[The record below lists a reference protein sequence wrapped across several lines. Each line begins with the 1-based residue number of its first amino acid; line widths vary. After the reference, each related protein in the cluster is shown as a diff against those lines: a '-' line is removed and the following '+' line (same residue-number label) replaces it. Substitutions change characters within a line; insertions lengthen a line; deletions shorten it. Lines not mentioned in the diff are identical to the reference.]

1 MKKGLGVALVVVA
14 AGFCLLWYLPYFQN
28 QFQIGFFAYTRTFA
42 RAFFEGGGFGGLD
55 GFGGGFGGFG
65 GGFGGFGGS
74 GGESQGL
81 VEATG
86 LHPRIGEFLWRF
98 VSQFYINIGGVLLAA
113 GLVTT
118 AFCRLSWA
126 VLREYTL
133 LALPVFFYF
142 FTSPEPTVAAWSMYL
157 LLGMGLLA
165 LCVRGFRRLGR
176 SLGRKRGFRR
186 SADWGWGRLAG
197 ALAAFACVP
206 VFVFCFHHNPLE
218 RNLLQVRQA
227 ATVGNY
233 ERCFEISD
241 RVCRE
246 RAGVS
251 LDEETEE
258 VKRQRVEMTAW
269 LKLSLLQT
277 GRLNNMFLDYDG
289 VPLMGGMFA
298 SDFPYEQECAY
309 PYVLLQDCL
318 GIYAPQVPF
327 ILSVFEK
334 KGWQNRFVK
343 PLLRAE
349 LHTGQGRLLQKSLRY
364 AARTVA
370 YRKVALDGAWAS
382 ALASSEDGSRPV
394 PLQSASLVRGGNHLD
409 GWVKLY
415 AEGFPGKPAEF
426 SVPLLDYYTLLCL
439 LDKRLDRVEFLAEQ
453 GARLGCKTLPAYM
466 QEAVCFMRNY
476 PSSLPRKQM
485 LETPYMGYHLSL
497 NVLEEVEEVY
507 RAWALYH
514 NGKMDFVEASRL
526 YRNTFTYRLYF
537 L

>member
-1 MKKGLGVALVVVA
+1 MKKRLGVALVVVA

-42 RAFFEGGGFGGLD
+42 RAFFEFPWLGRA
-55 GFGGGFGGFG
+55 
-65 GGFGGFGGS
+65 
-74 GGESQGL
+74 ECEGL
-81 VEATG
+81 VESVG
-86 LHPRIGEFLWRF
+86 LYPRIGEFLWRF
-98 VSQFYINIGGVLLAA
+98 VSQFYINIGGILLTA
-113 GLVTT
+113 GLITA

-165 LCVRGFRRLGR
+165 LCVRGFRRGHLRRLSRGR
-176 SLGRKRGFRR
+176 
-186 SADWGWGRLAG
+186 AANWGWGRMAG

-206 VFVFCFHHNPLE
+206 VFVFCFHHNSLE

-227 ATVGNY
+227 ACVGNY
-233 ERCFEISD
+233 ERCFAISD
-241 RVCRE
+241 KVCRE
-246 RAGVS
+246 RASVP
-251 LDEETEE
+251 LDEEKEA
-258 VKRQRVEMTAW
+258 VRVQRVEMTAW

-289 VPLMGGMFA
+289 VPLMDGMFA
-298 SDFPYEQECAY
+298 SGFPYEEACAY

-318 GIYAPQVPF
+318 GVYAPQVPF
-327 ILSVFEK
+327 ILSYFEK
-334 KGWQNRFVK
+334 KGWQNRFVE

-364 AARTVA
+364 ASRTLA
-370 YRKVALDGAWAS
+370 FASCDTYGAAPVV
-382 ALASSEDGSRPV
+382 DGSRPV
-394 PLQSASLVRGGNHLD
+394 PLQSACLVRGSNHLD

-426 SVPLLDYYTLLCL
+426 SVPLLEYYTLLCL
-439 LDKRLDRVEFLAEQ
+439 LEKRLDRVDFLAEQ

-485 LETPYMGYHLSL
+485 LETPYMGYYLSL

-514 NGKMDFVEASRL
+514 NGKMNFLEASRL
-526 YRNTFTYRLYF
+526 YRNTFSFRLYF